1 MCYIISHF
9 EFKSKNEIL
18 VEGYGERNNTL
29 LHPFGSTDAEKEVKN
44 EFETT

>member
-18 VEGYGERNNTL
+18 VEGYGERITIL
-29 LHPFGSTDAEKEVKN
+29 LQPFGPTDAEKEVKN
-44 EFETT
+44 EFKVA